1 MSTDTL
7 HIEAFHSQLQGA
19 RILCHGAF
27 TADQMPPLYE
37 SIQPL
42 RNPFKRKI
50 LVTGAAHAITMA
62 PCAMLSIAY
71 DVQFH
76 VKDTHD
82 WTMILTY
89 MTYVVKPL
97 LLVVECIP
105 IPDAIWQKLQRTTT
119 VIHMAPLRTPVS
131 LRSYDVIF
139 FPPIE
144 TMNREETEWMYTALQ
159 TVYRP
164 SYSAKEHKEVLHEIR
179 VAKAGMCWSRMDE
192 ESQGGA
198 LYWYD
203 PVSQQGEHV
212 SREQLSKVC
221 EWMAAQLKSTG
232 S

>member
-7 HIEAFHSQLQGA
+7 HIEAFHSQLHGA
-19 RILCHGAF
+19 RILCHGGF

-42 RNPFKRKI
+42 RTPFKRRI
-50 LVTGAAHAITMA
+50 LVTGS
-62 PCAMLSIAY
+62 PLSLCTLLPLPY
-71 DVQFH
+71 DAQFH
-76 VKDTHD
+76 VKDNHD
-82 WTMILTY
+82 WTMVLTY

-97 LLVVECIP
+97 LLVVENLA

-119 VIHMAPLRTPVS
+119 VIHMAPVRTPVT
-131 LRSYDVIF
+131 LKSYDVIF
-139 FPPIE
+139 FPPME
-144 TMNREETEWMYTALQ
+144 TMTREETEWMYTALQ

-164 SYSAKEHKEVLHEIR
+164 TYSAKEHKEVLHEIR

-192 ESQGGA
+192 EAQGGA

-203 PVSQQGEHV
+203 PVAQQGDAV

-221 EWMAAQLKSTG
+221 EWMAVQLKG